1 MLAGKKTKEQ
11 AEQAP
16 KTMEVSADAMS
27 QLRDALVLSANGTA
41 KASQFL
47 EELNKILKDQGSVQL
62 VAKDMIDK
70 AILANV
76 WQFACSSN
84 E

>member
-1 MLAGKKTKEQ
+1 
-11 AEQAP
+11 
-16 KTMEVSADAMS
+16 MEVSVDAMS
-27 QLRDALVLSANGTA
+27 LLRDSLVLSANSIG

-76 WQFACSSN
+76 LQFASSSK

>member
-1 MLAGKKTKEQ
+1 
-11 AEQAP
+11 
-16 KTMEVSADAMS
+16 MEVSADAMS
-27 QLRDALVLSANGTA
+27 LLRDSLVLSANSIG

>member
-1 MLAGKKTKEQ
+1 MTLAKKTKEQ

-16 KTMEVSADAMS
+16 KTMEVSVDAMS
-27 QLRDALVLSANGTA
+27 LLRDSLVLSANSIG

-76 WQFACSSN
+76 WQFACSSK